1 MTGNLYGSQHPYDD
15 PPSAVTQDR
24 IIRALLRR
32 LGTPVVVL
40 EPMELHQASHV
51 DMTVSETMDRGL
63 RIEWSDDL
71 GS

>member
-15 PPSAVTQDR
+15 PPSAVTQYR
-24 IIRALLRR
+24 IICALLRR

-51 DMTVSETMDRGL
+51 DMTVAETMDRGV
-63 RIEWSDDL
+63 RIDWSDDL